1 MKRKSPIESSA
12 HAAPVPL
19 CGAMPGGEQ
28 WAKGVR
34 LESLANLAHELRT
47 PLQVLLGYIDALRD
61 DLASAP
67 PARAHRMVERMNANA
82 NELAQIV
89 ENIMEFAPADV
100 NAEYAGES
108 EVALFELIDE
118 VMPAIEAA
126 NQEKG
131 LKIHLQIDN
140 APTMI
145 RAYHRPLRLILA
157 NLAVNAVRFTVAGS
171 VTIAVRSVGSEHY
184 PEVEIEVSDT
194 GPGFDTALAARM
206 LEPFQQLSTT
216 SERQFRGVG
225 LGLTVVKRNVDA
237 LHGAL
242 EVTSQPGH
250 GARFVA
256 RIPVR
261 AAAPRRPQPVAVA
274 EYQR

>member
-1 MKRKSPIESSA
+1 MI
-12 HAAPVPL
+12 
-19 CGAMPGGEQ
+19 GGEQ

-67 PARAHRMVERMNANA
+67 PARAHRMVDRMNANA
-82 NELAQIV
+82 NELARIV

-100 NAEYAGES
+100 NAEYAGET
-108 EVALFELIDE
+108 EVALFDLLDE

-131 LKIHLQIDN
+131 LKVHLEIDT

-145 RAYHRPLRLILA
+145 RACHRPLRLILA
-157 NLAVNAVRFTVAGS
+157 NLAVNAIRFTPAGS
-171 VTIAVRSVGSEHY
+171 VTIAIRGAGTEHY

-194 GPGFDTALAARM
+194 GPGFDSALAARM
-206 LEPFQQLSTT
+206 LEPFEQLSTT
-216 SERQFRGVG
+216 SERHFRGVG

-237 LHGAL
+237 LGGVL
-242 EVTSQPGH
+242 EVSSEPGQ
-250 GARFVA
+250 GARFIV

-261 AAAPRRPQPVAVA
+261 AAAPRRQPVAIV